1 MKTVRTTF
9 AAICAVAVFVAYV
22 SLVRPVGWFDAVVA
36 LVLSAATFLFLRF
49 R

>member
-1 MKTVRTTF
+1 MKTFRTPI
-9 AAICAVAVFVAYV
+9 AAICAVVVFIGYV

-36 LVLSAATFLFLRF
+36 LVLSTVTFLFLRF